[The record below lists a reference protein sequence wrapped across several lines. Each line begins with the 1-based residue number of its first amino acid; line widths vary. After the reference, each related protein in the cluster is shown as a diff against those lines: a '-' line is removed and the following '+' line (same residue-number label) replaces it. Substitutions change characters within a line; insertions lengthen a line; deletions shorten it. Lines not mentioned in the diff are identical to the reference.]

1 MTGGGDRPYALGLL
15 SCLLSKDI
23 HVDFIGSD
31 ELFDRNLM
39 NHPKVFFLNLRGDQR
54 PDASRWNKII
64 RVAKYYRKLI
74 EYAYK
79 TDSGLFHIIWLNKF
93 IYFDRVVMNYY
104 YKVLGKKIVHTAHN
118 IDQQERD
125 GKSDILNRFTLRIMY
140 NLLDHIF
147 VHTKKMKGQLVEQ
160 FGVDEKKISVIPFG
174 INDTIPTTHLTK
186 IQARQKLEIRD
197 GEKVLLF
204 FGNIAPYKGLEYLVL
219 AMPILKEKLG
229 HIKLIIAGRVKNCN
243 SYWEKNQ
250 EMIVKNKLEDCVLAR
265 TEFIPD
271 EDVEIYFK
279 AADALIL
286 PYRSIYQSGVLFL
299 SYNFGLP
306 VIATDVGSLREDII
320 EGETGYLCP
329 PEDPNSLALSIINYY
344 ESRLYKEIETNK
356 YKIKNFAKEKY
367 SWSKIGDIT
376 ISAYNMYV

>member
-1 MTGGGDRPYALGLL
+1 
-15 SCLLSKDI
+15 
-23 HVDFIGSD
+23 
-31 ELFDRNLM
+31 M
-39 NHPKVFFLNLRGDQR
+39 NHPKVFFHNLRGDQR
-54 PDASRWNKII
+54 PDVSRMDKII
-64 RVAKYYRKLI
+64 RVAKYYRKLF

-118 IDQQERD
+118 VDQQERD
-125 GKSDILNRFTLRIMY
+125 GKSGILNRFTLRIMY

-147 VHTKKMKGQLVEQ
+147 VHTNKMKGQLVEQ

-174 INDTIPTTHLTK
+174 INDTIPTTRLTK
-186 IQARQKLEIRD
+186 SQARQKLEVSD

-229 HIKLIIAGRVKNCN
+229 QIKLIIAGRVKDCN
-243 SYWEKNQ
+243 SYWESIQ
-250 EMIVKNKLEDCVLAR
+250 ELIRKNKLEECVSAR
-265 TEFIPD
+265 TKFIPD
-271 EDVEIYFK
+271 EDVETYYK
-279 AADALIL
+279 AADVLIL
-286 PYRSIYQSGVLFL
+286 PYKSIFQSGVLSL

-329 PEDPNSLALSIINYY
+329 PQDPNSLAKSIINYY
-344 ESRLYKEIETNK
+344 DSRLYKEIETNK
-356 YKIKNFAKEKY
+356 CKIINIAKEKY
-367 SWSKIGDIT
+367 SWSKVGDMT
-376 ISAYNMYV
+376 IAAYNMYV